1 VEINNTSGALYQAQQ
16 GTCDLH
22 HDILLQQKIRSLST
36 NLSHGSQVRFR
47 CVNPPGALPPVDK
60 KSGARLT
67 DPVNRGVLFK
77 VNCSAQNPSAA
88 MRDGF
93 CCEEPAVFSTIPGSA
108 TASAEASA
116 KAEAIQKA
124 SKTGLPRRKRSSQ

>member
-1 VEINNTSGALYQAQQ
+1 MLA
-16 GTCDLH
+16 H
-22 HDILLQQKIRSLST
+22 HDFLLQRKIRSLST
-36 NLSHGSQVRFR
+36 HLRYGSQGRFR
-47 CVNPPGALPPVDK
+47 RVNPPGALPPVDK
-60 KSGARLT
+60 KSQTRLT
-67 DPVNRGVLFK
+67 GPVNRGVLFK

-93 CCEEPAVFSTIPGSA
+93 CCEALAVFSTIPGSA

-124 SKTGLPRRKRSSQ
+124 RKTGLPRRKTSSQ

>member
-1 VEINNTSGALYQAQQ
+1 
-16 GTCDLH
+16 
-22 HDILLQQKIRSLST
+22 
-36 NLSHGSQVRFR
+36 
-47 CVNPPGALPPVDK
+47 VDK
-60 KSGARLT
+60 ESGTRLT
-67 DPVNRGVLFK
+67 GPVNRGVLFK

-116 KAEAIQKA
+116 KAKAIQ
-124 SKTGLPRRKRSSQ
+124 